1 MDFVFPIR
9 QGEEPGKSSAR
20 PTSVSQSN
28 NACVVYEVAPAVTCS
43 YRNEAQSV
51 ASGKSM
57 GFREAD
63 FSLPSSV
70 LANRYTILGRFVC
83 QLALGAMGIVKV

>member
-1 MDFVFPIR
+1 
-9 QGEEPGKSSAR
+9 
-20 PTSVSQSN
+20 
-28 NACVVYEVAPAVTCS
+28 VTCS